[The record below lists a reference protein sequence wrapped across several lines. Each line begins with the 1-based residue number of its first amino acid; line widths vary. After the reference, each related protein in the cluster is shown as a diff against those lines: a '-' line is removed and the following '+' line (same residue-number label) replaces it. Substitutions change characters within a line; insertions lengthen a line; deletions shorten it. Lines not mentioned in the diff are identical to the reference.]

1 MHVSVR
7 TLHGLRTLTK
17 MAQNSE
23 KTNWNASELAR
34 QKYVDRDY
42 LIQILNQLKD
52 SGIIDSKKGP
62 NGGYFLGRAPD
73 AITLGD
79 VVKAL
84 EGPTVL
90 SPCTQPEYSDCEII
104 EECSTQTVLAAVA
117 GKIDGLLEQITIEDI
132 VEDSRTIEESN
143 ESPIRL

>member
-7 TLHGLRTLTK
+7 TLHGIRTIVK
-17 MAQNSE
+17 MAEEPNRSS
-23 KTNWNASELAR
+23 WNASELGR
-34 QKYVDRDY
+34 QKYVDQDY

-52 SGIIDSKKGP
+52 AGIITSKKGP
-62 NGGYFLGRAPD
+62 KGGYSLARSASD
-73 AITLGD
+73 ITLGD

-104 EECSTQTVLAAVA
+104 EECSTQTVLAVIA
-117 GKIDGLLEQITIEDI
+117 GKIDGLLDKISIADI
-132 VEDSRTIEESN
+132 VDESESLQNDVEEP
-143 ESPIRL
+143 SPL